1 LSPAD
6 SELEKISQTLKTYTN
21 EREAEAAVALLLRV
35 VGQRIEALF
44 VKRVTSP
51 TDPWSG
57 QIALPGGRRE
67 ATDENLRQT
76 VVREIYE
83 ETGVNLLHGCRF
95 LGAMQ
100 IQNSAMKPKIRVLP
114 FVILLESDQSITL
127 SKKELEWFV
136 WIPLDEL
143 ASHRRTVNFS
153 FGSFPAYVVRESVIW
168 GLTYR
173 IVESL
178 LHAL

>member
-1 LSPAD
+1 LSHAD
-6 SELEKISQTLKTYTN
+6 SELEKISQILKTYAN
-21 EREAEAAVALLLRV
+21 EGEAEAAVALLLRV
-35 VGQRIEALF
+35 VGQRAEALF
-44 VKRVTSP
+44 VRRVTSL

-67 ATDENLRQT
+67 VTDENLRQT
-76 VVREIYE
+76 VVRETFE
-83 ETGVNLLHGCRF
+83 ETGIDLLHGCHF
-95 LGAMQ
+95 LGAMK

-114 FVILLESDQSITL
+114 FVVLLESDQTITL

-143 ASHRRTVNFS
+143 ASHRTTVDFG
-153 FGSFPAYVVRESVIW
+153 FGSFPAYVVSQSVIW

-173 IVESL
+173 IVETL